1 MTSAE
6 SILSTRGSILGTE
19 VRRVEDPD
27 LLLGRGRFVD
37 NIDLGEEGVLTAVFV
52 RSTVAHALIG
62 GIDTSE
68 ALGAPGVVTVLT
80 AQDMGP
86 DPVPLF
92 AQINERVDRP
102 ALAVDRVRFVG
113 DPVALVVAR
122 TRAQAVDAA
131 ELVVVDYEELPAVVD
146 MEEALAHDAPLQHPE
161 LGTNVALA
169 VKDPDGDVDVL
180 AGAHRVVR
188 LRMENNRMATSPIEG
203 HAILVRPVLAE
214 DGAVDGDG
222 DGDGEGD
229 GDADAGR
236 VRGLDIWLASQ
247 HPHIARKLIS
257 RWTGLPPEA
266 VRVRAPHV
274 GGAFGGKAG
283 MVAEHG
289 AVIRAAQRLGRPV
302 RWAETRSETM
312 LSMSSRGQVQYV
324 ELGLDEQSRITGL
337 RARVVGDCG
346 AHAGYGGSYASGSTR
361 TMSEGSYRIPRL
373 RYDALSVMTNTA
385 PTGAFRGAGRP
396 EAAAMLERLMDHA
409 ARESGLPPEE
419 FRRRNFLAPQDF
431 PHETKFGASYDTG
444 AYATALD
451 AALETTGLEQVR
463 AEQARRREAGESRQ
477 LGVGVASYVEIT
489 GFGGKEYAGIRVA
502 PDGHLTVMAG
512 TSAHGQGHATA
523 FSMLVADQL
532 GLPMEQITYVQSDT
546 AVVRSGGGTG
556 GARSVQ
562 LGGSAVL
569 GAAVELREQA
579 SRIAADLLE
588 VAVEDVELV
597 DGRFG
602 VRGVPGTGVAW
613 EQVAAQAHEAGAGLS
628 IDHDFRQEG
637 ATFPFGTHV
646 SVVEVDVET
655 GQVHLLR
662 HVAVDD
668 CGTVINPMLV
678 RGQQQGGAVQGISQ
692 ALWEE
697 FSYDEAGQPITS
709 TLADYLLPSTA
720 DLVQLETLLTVTETD
735 RNPLGAKGIG
745 EAATVGSTPA
755 VQNAVIDAVAHLGV
769 RHIDLPCTPE
779 RVWAAIQE
787 AARGEHEPW
796 REPPAIFDDIPDF
809 DAQDDV
815 EV

>member
-6 SILSTRGSILGTE
+6 SILTTRGSILGTE

-37 NIDLGEEGVLTAVFV
+37 NIDLADEEVLCAVFV
-52 RSTVAHALIG
+52 RSTVAHALIE
-62 GIDTSE
+62 GIDTTE
-68 ALGAPGVVTVLT
+68 ALTAPGVVAVLT
-80 AQDMGP
+80 AQDMGE

-92 AQINERVDRP
+92 AKINDEVHRH

-113 DPVALVVAR
+113 DPVALVVAQ

-131 ELVVVDYEELPAVVD
+131 ELVVVDHEELEAVVD
-146 MEEALAHDAPLQHPE
+146 MEEALAPDAPLQHPG
-161 LGTNVALA
+161 LGSNVALA
-169 VKDPDGDVDVL
+169 VKDPDGPVDVL
-180 AGAHRVVR
+180 EGAHRVVR
-188 LRMENNRMATSPIEG
+188 LRLENNRMATSPIEG
-203 HAILVRPVLAE
+203 HAILVRPVLGE
-214 DGAVDGDG
+214 GEGAGER
-222 DGDGEGD
+222 DGEGPD
-229 GDADAGR
+229 
-236 VRGLDIWLASQ
+236 VVGLDIWLASQ
-247 HPHIARKLIS
+247 HPHIARSLIT
-257 RWTGLPPEA
+257 RWTGLGREA

-289 AVIRAAQRLGRPV
+289 AVIRAVQRLGRPV

-324 ELGLDEQSRITGL
+324 ELGLDEDARITGL

-361 TMSEGSYRIPRL
+361 TMSEGSYRIPRM

-409 ARESGLPPEE
+409 ARESGLTPEE
-419 FRRRNFLAPQDF
+419 LRRRNFLRPEDF
-431 PHETKFGASYDTG
+431 PHSTKFGASYDTG
-444 AYATALD
+444 DYATALE
-451 AALETTGLEQVR
+451 AALEAGDVEQVR
-463 AEQARRREAGESRQ
+463 AEQARRRAAGEPLQ
-477 LGVGVASYVEIT
+477 LGVGIASYVEIT
-489 GFGGKEYAGIRVA
+489 GFGGKEYAGIRVS

-532 GLPMEQITYVQSDT
+532 GLPLEQISYVQSDT

-579 SRIAADLLE
+579 TQVAADLLE
-588 VAVEDVELV
+588 VAAEDVELT
-597 DGRFG
+597 DGTFA
-602 VRGVPGTGVAW
+602 VRGVPGSGVAW
-613 EQVAAQAHEAGAGLS
+613 EQVAAHAHETGDGLS
-628 IDHDFRQEG
+628 VDHDFRQEG

-646 SVVEVDVET
+646 CVVEVDVET
-655 GQVHLLR
+655 GLVRLVR

-668 CGTVINPMLV
+668 CGTVINPLLV

-697 FSYDEAGQPITS
+697 FRYDEAGQPITS
-709 TLADYLLPSTA
+709 TFADYLLPSSA
-720 DLVQLETLLTVTETD
+720 DLVQLDTLLTTTATD

-755 VQNAVIDAVAHLGV
+755 VQNAVVDAVAHLGV

-779 RVWAAIQE
+779 RVFTAIQE
-787 AARGEHEPW
+787 AGRGEQDLW
-796 REPPAIFDDIPDF
+796 RDPPALFEAIPDF
-809 DAQDDV
+809 DAKDDV

>member
-1 MTSAE
+1 MTSVE

-37 NIDLGEEGVLTAVFV
+37 NIDLGDEEVLSAVFV
-52 RSTVAHALIG
+52 RSPVAHGLISEV
-62 GIDTSE
+62 DTSE
-68 ALGAPGVVTVLT
+68 ALAAPGVVAVLT
-80 AQDMGP
+80 AHDMGP

-92 AQINERVDRP
+92 AQINERVDRHP
-102 ALAVDRVRFVG
+102 LAVDRVRFVG

-146 MEEALAHDAPLQHPE
+146 MEEALADDAPLQHPE

-169 VKDPDGDVDVL
+169 VRDPDGDVDVL
-180 AGAHRVVR
+180 EGASRVVR

-203 HAILVRPVLAE
+203 HAILVRPVLARE
-214 DGAVDGDG
+214 RAEG
-222 DGDGEGD
+222 GEGA
-229 GDADAGR
+229 GADVVG
-236 VRGLDIWLASQ
+236 GLDVWLASQ
-247 HPHIARKLIS
+247 HPHLARRLIS
-257 RWTGLPPEA
+257 RWTGLEGEA

-283 MVAEHG
+283 MVAEHA
-289 AVIRAAQRLGRPV
+289 AVIRTVQRLGRPV

-324 ELGLDEQSRITGL
+324 ELGLDEHARITGM

-373 RYDALSVMTNTA
+373 RYDALSVMTNTV

-396 EAAAMLERLMDHA
+396 EAAAMLERIVDHA
-409 ARESGLPPEE
+409 AREIGLAPEE
-419 FRRRNFLAPQDF
+419 LRRRNFLAPEDF
-431 PHETKFGASYDTG
+431 PHETKFGARYDTG
-444 AYATALD
+444 DYAKALD
-451 AALETTGLEQVR
+451 AALEAAGVEEVR
-463 AEQARRREAGESRQ
+463 AEQARRRETGEPLQ
-477 LGVGVASYVEIT
+477 LGVGIASYVEIT

-532 GLPMEQITYVQSDT
+532 GLPMEQISYVQSDT

-579 SRIAADLLE
+579 TQVAADLLE
-588 VAVEDVELV
+588 VAAGDVELV

-602 VRGVPGTGVAW
+602 VRGVPGSGATW
-613 EQVAAQAHEAGAGLS
+613 EQVAAHAHEAGDGLS
-628 IDHDFRQEG
+628 VDHDFHQDG

-655 GQVHLLR
+655 GRVRLLR

-668 CGTVINPMLV
+668 CGTVINPLLV

-697 FSYDEAGQPITS
+697 FRYDESGQPITS
-709 TLADYLLPSTA
+709 TFADYLLPSAA
-720 DLVQLETLLTVTETD
+720 DVVQLDTLLTATETD

-755 VQNAVIDAVAHLGV
+755 VQSAVIDAVAHLGV

-779 RVWAAIQE
+779 RVHIAIHQ
-787 AARGEHEPW
+787 ALQGEHDPW
-796 REPPAIFDDIPDF
+796 REPPAIFGDIPDF

>member
-37 NIDLGEEGVLTAVFV
+37 NVDLDDQDVLSAVFV
-52 RSTVAHALIG
+52 RSTVAHALID

-68 ALGAPGVVTVLT
+68 ALAAPGVVAVLT

-92 AQINERVDRP
+92 AQINDRVDRQ

-122 TRAQAVDAA
+122 TRAHAVDAA
-131 ELVVVDYEELPAVVD
+131 ELVVVDYDELPPVVD
-146 MEEALAHDAPLQHPE
+146 MEEALAEDAPLQHPG

-180 AGAHRVVR
+180 EGAHRVVR

-203 HAILVRPVLAE
+203 HAILVRPVLT
-214 DGAVDGDG
+214 
-222 DGDGEGD
+222 EGSE
-229 GDADAGR
+229 

-257 RWTGLPPEA
+257 RWAGLSPEA

-283 MVAEHG
+283 MVAEHA
-289 AVIRAAQRLGRPV
+289 AVVRAAQRLGRPV

-324 ELGLDEQSRITGL
+324 ELGLDEQARITGM

-396 EAAAMLERLMDHA
+396 EAAAMLERIVDHA
-409 ARESGLPPEE
+409 AREVGLAPEE
-419 FRRRNFLAPQDF
+419 LRRRNFLAPEDF
-431 PHETKFGASYDTG
+431 PHETKFGARYDTG
-444 AYATALD
+444 DYATALD
-451 AALETTGLEQVR
+451 AALEAAGVEEVR
-463 AEQARRREAGESRQ
+463 AEQARRRAAEEPLQ
-477 LGVGVASYVEIT
+477 LGVGIASYVEIT

-532 GLPMEQITYVQSDT
+532 GLPLERISYVQSDT

-579 SRIAADLLE
+579 TQVAADLLE

-597 DGRFG
+597 DGHFG
-602 VRGVPGTGVAW
+602 VRGVPGSGVAW
-613 EQVAAQAHEAGAGLS
+613 EQVAARAHETGDGLS
-628 IDHDFRQEG
+628 VDHDFRQDG

-655 GQVHLLR
+655 GHVRLLR

-668 CGTVINPMLV
+668 CGTVINPLLV

-697 FSYDEAGQPITS
+697 FRYDGSGQPITS
-709 TLADYLLPSTA
+709 TFTDYLLPSTA
-720 DLVQLETLLTVTETD
+720 DVVQLDTRLTTTPTD

-755 VQNAVIDAVAHLGV
+755 VQNAVVDAVAHLGV

-779 RVWAAIQE
+779 RVHTAIQQ
-787 AARGEHEPW
+787 ALRGEHEPW
-796 REPPAIFDDIPDF
+796 REPPAIFEDIPDF
-809 DAQDDV
+809 EAQDDV

>member
-1 MTSAE
+1 MSGMTSPAR
-6 SILSTRGSILGTE
+6 ILSTRGSILGTE
-19 VRRVEDPD
+19 VRRVEDSD
-27 LLLGRGRFVD
+27 LLVGRGRFVD
-37 NIDLGEEGVLTAVFV
+37 NIDLDDPEVLSAVFV
-52 RSTVAHALIG
+52 RSTVAHALLAAV
-62 GIDTSE
+62 DTTE
-68 ALGAPGVVTVLT
+68 ARTAPGVVAVLT
-80 AQDMGP
+80 GQDLGP

-92 AQINERVDRP
+92 AHINDRVHRP

-131 ELVVVDYEELPAVVD
+131 ELVVVDYDELPAVVD
-146 MEEALAHDAPLQHPE
+146 MEQALAPDAPLQHPA

-180 AGAHRVVR
+180 EGAHRVVR
-188 LRMENNRMATSPIEG
+188 LRMENNRMASSPIEG

-214 DGAVDGDG
+214 GDT
-222 DGDGEGD
+222 
-229 GDADAGR
+229 
-236 VRGLDIWLASQ
+236 VRGLDVWLASQ
-247 HPHIARKLIS
+247 HPHIARRLIS
-257 RWTGLPPEA
+257 RWAGLPPEQ
-266 VRVRAPHV
+266 VRIRAPHV

-283 MVAEHG
+283 VVAEHA
-289 AVIRAAQRLGRPV
+289 AVIRAVQRLGRPV
-302 RWAETRSETM
+302 RWTETRSETM

-324 ELGLDEQSRITGL
+324 ELGLDDQARITGL

-373 RYDALSVMTNTA
+373 RYDGVSVMTNTA

-396 EAAAMLERLMDHA
+396 EAAAMLERVVDHA
-409 ARESGLPPEE
+409 ARELGLLPEE
-419 FRRRNFLAPQDF
+419 LRRRNFLAPEDF
-431 PHETKFGASYDTG
+431 PHETKFGARYDSG
-444 AYATALD
+444 DYATALD
-451 AALETTGLEQVR
+451 AALAAAGVEQVR
-463 AEQARRREAGESRQ
+463 AEQARRREAGEPLQ
-477 LGVGVASYVEIT
+477 LGVGIASYVEIT

-523 FSMLVADQL
+523 FSMLVADEL
-532 GLPMEQITYVQSDT
+532 GLPLERISYVQSDT

-562 LGGSAVL
+562 LGGSAVH
-569 GAAVELREQA
+569 GAAVELRGQA
-579 SRIAADLLE
+579 VEVAADLLE
-588 VAVEDVELV
+588 VAADDVELV
-597 DGRFG
+597 EGRFG
-602 VRGVPGTGVAW
+602 VRGVPGSAVSW
-613 EQVAAQAHEAGAGLS
+613 EQVAAHAHATGDGLHV
-628 IDHDFRQEG
+628 DHDFRQDG

-646 SVVEVDVET
+646 CVVEVDVET
-655 GQVHLLR
+655 GGVRLLR

-668 CGTVINPMLV
+668 CGTVINPLLV

-697 FSYDEAGQPITS
+697 FRYDDAGQPVTA
-709 TLADYLLPSTA
+709 TFADYPLPSTA
-720 DLVQLETLLTVTETD
+720 DVVQLDTLLTTTPTD

-779 RVWAAIQE
+779 RVHTAVQE
-787 AARGEHEPW
+787 ALRGEHHPW
-796 REPPAIFDDIPDF
+796 REPPPIFDDIPDF

>member
-37 NIDLGEEGVLTAVFV
+37 NIDLGDEQVLCAVFV
-52 RSTVAHALIG
+52 RSPIAHALVT
-62 GIDTSE
+62 GIDTAE
-68 ALGAPGVVTVLT
+68 ALAAPGVVAVLT
-80 AQDMGP
+80 AQDMGL

-92 AQINERVDRP
+92 AQINKRVVRHP
-102 ALAVDRVRFVG
+102 LAVDRVRFVG

-146 MEEALAHDAPLQHPE
+146 MEEALADDAPLQHPE

-180 AGAHRVVR
+180 QGAQRVVR

-214 DGAVDGDG
+214 GEAQG
-222 DGDGEGD
+222 GEG
-229 GDADAGR
+229 GGR
-236 VRGLDIWLASQ
+236 DEVRGLDVWLASQ
-247 HPHIARKLIS
+247 HPHVARKLIGQ
-257 RWTGLPPEA
+257 WTGLEDEA

-324 ELGLDEQSRITGL
+324 ELGLDEQARISGL

-396 EAAAMLERLMDHA
+396 EAAAMLERIMDHA
-409 ARESGLPPEE
+409 AREIGLAPEE
-419 FRRRNFLAPQDF
+419 LRRRNFLAPEDF
-431 PHETKFGASYDTG
+431 PHETKFGARYDTG
-444 AYATALD
+444 DYAKALD
-451 AALETTGLEQVR
+451 AALEAAGVEQVR
-463 AEQARRREAGESRQ
+463 AEQARRREAGESLQ
-477 LGVGVASYVEIT
+477 LGVGIASYVEIT

-502 PDGHLTVMAG
+502 ADGHLTVMAG
-512 TSAHGQGHATA
+512 TSAHGQGHATT

-532 GLPMEQITYVQSDT
+532 GLPLERISYVQSDT

-579 SRIAADLLE
+579 TQVAADLLE
-588 VAVEDVELV
+588 VAVQDVELV
-597 DGRFG
+597 AGHFG
-602 VRGVPGTGVAW
+602 VRGVPGSGVTW
-613 EQVAAQAHEAGAGLS
+613 EQVAAQAHETGDGLS
-628 IDHDFRQEG
+628 VDHDFRQDG

-646 SVVEVDVET
+646 CVVEVDVET
-655 GQVHLLR
+655 GHVQLLR

-668 CGTVINPMLV
+668 CGTVINPLLV
-678 RGQQQGGAVQGISQ
+678 RGQQQGGTVQGISQ

-697 FSYDEAGQPITS
+697 FRYDESGQPITS
-709 TLADYLLPSTA
+709 TFADYLLPSTA
-720 DLVQLETLLTVTETD
+720 DVVQLDTRLTATPTD

-755 VQNAVIDAVAHLGV
+755 VQNAVVDAVAHLGV

-787 AARGEHEPW
+787 AARGQHEPW
-796 REPPAIFDDIPDF
+796 REPPVIFEDIPDF